1 MTNASQPDTALAL
14 IVDDDSTVRIIMRSV
29 LESHGIRV
37 NEASNGVEAL
47 QVFAEETP
55 DIVILDIEMPEKDG
69 LTACAEIR
77 MEAKGKLVP
86 IMMSTGVDD
95 TESINRAYEAG
106 ATDFEIKPI
115 NWPIFGHRIRY
126 MLQAAQAIRE
136 HHSAQQTAT
145 RLGKVIEGSSNEV
158 YICDDYNFRLQQTNG
173 RARTNLGYQED
184 EINQLG
190 LFQLLPDLSEV
201 QLRNIVDDLYRGE
214 YNEQLLT
221 THILRKNGSRYPVEL
236 SLQLSR
242 EHENNLLVGIAQ
254 DITERHQA
262 ESRMRQLAYYDTLTG
277 LPNRQLFSEQLENI
291 LLKAKSISRKTAV
304 LYVDIDNFKRINDS
318 LGHSIGDK
326 LLQEMAI
333 RLNKCVT
340 ENAAIARHIN
350 PCTEIA
356 ASRLSGDEFALVLDV
371 IDDTGIGG
379 DVAKYL
385 LNALS
390 RPMLLQGHELVI
402 TPSIGIAIAPLDSD
416 NVESLLKHADTAM
429 HHAKKAGK
437 NTFQYYSSTMNA
449 MGRERL
455 ELEADLRKA
464 LEREELSVYFQPQVD
479 IQTGKIVSAETLVR
493 WNHPKHGLVSP
504 VNFIPLAE
512 EMGLII
518 EIGNWVLT
526 QACSKL
532 KAWQAKGLSLG
543 KVAVNLS
550 SLQFKQSDLLTQTRK
565 VLEET
570 GLDAKYLELELTE
583 SIIMNDADA
592 TVQVLHALKEM
603 GIRLSID
610 DFGTGYSSLNYL
622 TKFPLNELKIDKSF
636 IIDVDSDIH
645 NASIVT
651 AIVAMAKSLGLD
663 IVAEGVETQ
672 EQLRFVHKQGV
683 RIVQGYYFS
692 RPVPAREFEKLL
704 EGGSFPIDIGALKT
718 ELLITEQRA

>member
-1 MTNASQPDTALAL
+1 MSNVSPHSTALAL
-14 IVDDDSTVRIIMRSV
+14 IVDDDTTVRIVMRSV

-37 NEASNGVEAL
+37 NEAANGVEAL
-47 QVFAEETP
+47 QAFAEETP

-69 LTACAEIR
+69 IEACADIR
-77 MEAKGKLVP
+77 NDPKGKLVP
-86 IMMSTGVDD
+86 IMMSTGMDD
-95 TESINRAYEAG
+95 TASINRAYEVG

-136 HHSAQQTAT
+136 HHAAQQTAI
-145 RLGKVIEGSSNEV
+145 RLGKVIERSSSEV
-158 YICDDYNFRLQQTNG
+158 YVCGDRSFKLQQSNG
-173 RARTNLGYQED
+173 RARDNLGYQDE
-184 EINQLG
+184 EINQLT
-190 LFQLLPDLSEV
+190 LSQLLPEFSET
-201 QLRNIVDDLYRGE
+201 QLKNIVSGLYREE
-214 YNEQLLT
+214 YSEQLMT
-221 THILRKNGSRYPVEL
+221 TTMLRKDGTRYPVEL

-242 EHENNLLVGIAQ
+242 EDDNNLLVGIAQ

-262 ESRMRQLAYYDTLTG
+262 EQRMRQLAYYDTLTG
-277 LPNRQLFSEQLENI
+277 LPNRQLFSEQLEKI
-291 LLKAKSISRKTAV
+291 LEQAQRGANKIAV
-304 LYVDIDNFKRINDS
+304 LYIDIDNFKRINDS
-318 LGHSIGDK
+318 LGHSLGDA
-326 LLQEMAI
+326 LLQEIAN
-333 RLNKCVT
+333 RLRKCVT
-340 ENAAIARHIN
+340 DNASIARHIK
-350 PCTEIA
+350 PGTEIA
-356 ASRLSGDEFALVLDV
+356 ASRLSGDEFAMVLNV
-371 IDDTGIGG
+371 IDDTAIAG

-390 RPMLLQGHELVI
+390 RPMLLESHELVV

-416 NVESLLKHADTAM
+416 NVENLLKHADTAM

-464 LEREELSVYFQPQVD
+464 LERNELAVYFQPQVD
-479 IQTGKIVSAETLVR
+479 IQTGKMVSAETLVR

-504 VNFIPLAE
+504 DNFIPLAE

-518 EIGNWVLT
+518 DIGNWVLT
-526 QACSKL
+526 QACTEL
-532 KAWQAKGLSLG
+532 KGWQAKGLHLE
-543 KVAVNLS
+543 KIAVNLS
-550 SLQFKQSDLLTQTRK
+550 SLQFKQSDLLEQTCK
-565 VLEET
+565 VLDQT

-592 TVQVLHALKEM
+592 TVKVLHALKEM

-622 TKFPLNELKIDKSF
+622 TKFPLDELKIDKSF
-636 IIDVDSDIH
+636 IIDVDSDSH

-663 IVAEGVETQ
+663 IVAEGVETESQ
-672 EQLRFVHKQGV
+672 LAFVREQNV
-683 RIVQGYYFS
+683 RLVQGYYFS
-692 RPVPAREFEKLL
+692 KPLPAEEFEKLL
-704 EGGSFPIDIGALKT
+704 TL
-718 ELLITEQRA
+718 